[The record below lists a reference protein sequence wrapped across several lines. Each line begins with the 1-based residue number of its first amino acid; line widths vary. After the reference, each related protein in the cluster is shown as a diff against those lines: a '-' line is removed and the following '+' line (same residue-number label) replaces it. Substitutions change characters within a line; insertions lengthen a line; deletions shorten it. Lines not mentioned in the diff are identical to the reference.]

1 LSGKRKSTVSH
12 EVEATGT
19 SCPPIAELYLPE
31 PPTVAR
37 AAFALVTGR
46 KKLVPVAGRK
56 KLTPVAGRKKL
67 ITGWI
72 CSP

>member
-1 LSGKRKSTVSH
+1 MVSH

-19 SCPPIAELYLPE
+19 SCPPISELYLPE

-37 AAFALVTGR
+37 ATFALVTGR
-46 KKLVPVAGRK
+46 KKLVPVTGRK
-56 KLTPVAGRKKL
+56 KLMPVAGRKKL
-67 ITGWI
+67 VTGWI